1 LTNPK
6 PELGLIVNP
15 TEQPAMSTV
24 YAIVDFLTAFDV
36 ANNVERFAA
45 TLNVSPI
52 VIYGIVTAAVVRW
65 IVKV

>member
-1 LTNPK
+1 
-6 PELGLIVNP
+6 
-15 TEQPAMSTV
+15 MSTV